1 MELKEK
7 YKNGCTCKTK
17 LFGVVKVVNDEKMFK
32 TYKKMGLDVFK
43 TDEDREQE
51 KKDAKA
57 LKDAEKAEEKRLKER
72 AKYQKDKQAKKEKIE
87 KDIANAEKANK
98 KKREE
103 KK

>member
-1 MELKEK
+1 MELKEN

-57 LKDAEKAEEKRLKER
+57 LKDAEKAEEKRLKDR
-72 AKYQKDKQAKKEKIE
+72 AKYQKEKKAKEAKII
-87 KDIANAEKANK
+87 KDLKDAEKANE

-103 KK
+103 K

>member
-1 MELKEK
+1 MELKEA

-57 LKDAEKAEEKRLKER
+57 LKDAEKAEEKRLKDR
-72 AKYQKDKQAKKEKIE
+72 AKYQKDKKAAEAKIK
-87 KDIANAEKANK
+87 KDLKDAEKANK
-98 KKREE
+98 AKREE
-103 KK
+103 A